1 MNIRQLALM
10 ILIMSCV
17 LPTKLLYGQE
27 NCERYTVETL
37 PLLTQAL
44 NNNDFD
50 KIDPLLNSIEASCGI
65 NEFVQRLRILMQIIE
80 KKNTAAA
87 IDLYWNSQFD
97 KSFLQRLDA
106 ADQDDF
112 STQYEQHKEKYNF
125 YPLRHPLDGLIKVR
139 AQALLVSDSYT
150 LTDQEKD
157 ILLLFSDTDV
167 SSAEQDRQA
176 DEQDNQQRFPA
187 PKVYRDRQKAKLG
200 YVPSIGVVTP
210 LGGAN
215 KIFGTNISFGFMLT
229 SSLERKF
236 IFEGGFKVRINS
248 NDRNIDY
255 NYEGSNVSVNS
266 SATAFMG
273 GAVGYKVFD
282 NDKCILIPK
291 GILGI
296 DITDTGITESAY
308 SSGYYDP
315 DGYYYDGGYTDR
327 MVTINNVHLGLGLAS
342 LFRMKNQKYIG
353 FELGYHY
360 APYDASSKVLIP
372 IQANYGSL
380 ELFFRF

>member
-10 ILIMSCV
+10 ILVMSCV
-17 LPTKLLYGQE
+17 IPTKLLYGQE

-50 KIDPLLNSIEASCGI
+50 KIDPLLNSIQTSCGI
-65 NEFVQRLRILMQIIE
+65 NEYVQRLRILMQIIE
-80 KKNTAAA
+80 KKNSAAA
-87 IDLYWNSQFD
+87 IDLYWSSQFD

-112 STQYEQHKEKYNF
+112 ATQYERHKEKYNF

-150 LTDQEKD
+150 LTDQERN
-157 ILLLFSDTDV
+157 ILQLFSDTAAPENKQNSPSND
-167 SSAEQDRQA
+167 Q
-176 DEQDNQQRFPA
+176 DEQQRVPNY
-187 PKVYRDRQKAKLG
+187 KIYKDRHKAKLG
-200 YVPSIGVVTP
+200 YVPSIGVMSP
-210 LGGAN
+210 LSGAN
-215 KIFGTNISFGFMLT
+215 KVFGTNLNLGFMLM

-236 IFEGGFKVRINS
+236 IFEGGFKIRINS

-255 NYEGSNVSVNS
+255 NYEGSTVSVNS

-327 MVTINNVHLGLGLAS
+327 MVTINNVHLGLAFAS

-372 IQANYGSL
+372 IQANYGSF

>member
-37 PLLTQAL
+37 PLLS
-44 NNNDFD
+44 
-50 KIDPLLNSIEASCGI
+50 KSLLFKACVNRGS
-65 NEFVQRLRILMQIIE
+65 V
-80 KKNTAAA
+80 
-87 IDLYWNSQFD
+87 
-97 KSFLQRLDA
+97 
-106 ADQDDF
+106 

-353 FELGYHY
+353 TE
-360 APYDASSKVLIP
+360 PPS
-372 IQANYGSL
+372 
-380 ELFFRF
+380 

>member
-17 LPTKLLYGQE
+17 LSTKLLYGQE

-37 PLLTQAL
+37 PLLAKAL
-44 NNNDFD
+44 NSNDFD
-50 KIDPLLNSIEASCGI
+50 KIEPLLNSLQTSCGI
-65 NEFVQRLRILMQIIE
+65 NEFEQRLRILIQIIDR
-80 KKNTAAA
+80 KNSAAA
-87 IDLYWNSQFD
+87 IDLYWNNQFD
-97 KSFLQRLDA
+97 KNFLQRLDA

-125 YPLRHPLDGLIKVR
+125 VPLRHPLDGLIKVR
-139 AQALLVSDSYT
+139 AKALLASDSYT

-157 ILLLFSDTDV
+157 ILQLFSDTEIANDV
-167 SSAEQDRQA
+167 QGQQA
-176 DEQDNQQRFPA
+176 NEQDNQQRFPV

-200 YVPSIGVVTP
+200 YVASIGVVTP

-215 KIFGTNISFGFMLT
+215 KIFGTNINFGFMLM

-273 GAVGYKVFD
+273 GTVGYKVFD
-282 NDKCILIPK
+282 NDKFILIPK

-327 MVTINNVHLGLGLAS
+327 MVTINNVHLGLSLAS

-360 APYDASSKVLIP
+360 TPYDASSKVLIP